1 MRKLYPTY
9 CKLIATLL
17 LLGCSIALSAQGKTY
32 HVKVDSEIK
41 TSGNDG
47 LSWDKAITLE
57 SALRLA
63 KAGDEIW
70 VKGYEDIT
78 GHIYKAP
85 KGGFV
90 LPSGVGMYGGFAG
103 DETIKNNLPTGRHK
117 YQMKYQTA
125 LVGDIATNDKAS
137 QQLII
142 YPENSTRTDNATHVL
157 TVQMGVTKD
166 NTNDGN
172 KPTIVSGFLIAAG
185 NAKGDNSTSDGRGG
199 GIYVVNNSND
209 NNAQSR
215 FFRISQCNF
224 ANNYGM
230 RGGAIYVDN
239 SCTNQQSAISYC
251 SFFNNVAGK
260 RGTSENE
267 GGGMWLDGTATV
279 YNCNINNNT
288 NGGIR
293 LSSTSKIVNCS
304 VIANTVSAVDLTTAG
319 ASGSN
324 DGGAVYNTVL
334 WHCTTLCKNDTRPV
348 FKSCAFSEVEPA
360 GGKDANGNV
369 HISIQNHTTKPAP
382 WFVQSVVNLGYDFS
396 FSSNLKQLINT
407 SFRFEETSAL
417 YGAGDLQYY
426 QNYIEKS
433 NLEATGSTDVRGKK
447 RYESSSID
455 IGAYEYERLMAG
467 RIRYVMPT
475 RKGTGDG
482 SSWANA
488 MDDIQ
493 KAIND
498 LAEDANGM
506 KGEVWVAEGTYEI
519 KNRIAEAQNAPTS
532 LLMKDGISVY
542 GSFRGDETSRAQRIT
557 ESTDLKEP
565 WSWHHPSTIKG
576 NGYESTTWSPTDEE
590 WKVTSSSYHVV
601 WFAPLPDGG
610 QAFSDNVY
618 LEGFIIEGGA
628 YQETNDKKFK
638 PDCGAGVYMNDPNA
652 KLRYCIVRNCN
663 PGIKDTENKTPRGGG
678 IYCRNGMTEGNLVY
692 NCSAYMGGGIYIDD
706 AGFVTR
712 SMVTNCSANMGA
724 GVYLN
729 GDATDPNKAYY
740 QILAT
745 SVVSNNTSTR
755 NGAVYV
761 DGHGLVINNTIT
773 NNYTTNTSDAADK
786 ESSNTGGVY
795 IKKKGLIAN
804 NIIWNN
810 SLLQST
816 SNSNHQAARAQV
828 YAASPTKETV
838 QFYNNAISDVNA
850 AIWNNTYQVGTTA
863 INNYYSGMGF
873 EQIQGT
879 QFSTK
884 EDFNN
889 KRGVITDKTEVDYFW
904 EVKQGTRLRNIG
916 ISYAL
921 LPSAYLYQPQIDLN
935 GKPFSFTPS
944 TGAYMPDNHN
954 IVFELNKTDKRL
966 RIYYDRSRELVEG
979 TGQSWEKSYTSSAVD
994 EVIDYLATIQDGDK
1008 VNVVEKGSTT
1018 KTKFTINK
1026 KDGYQFEICAREGIF
1041 APKTAY
1047 VNEESDAKSCTFR
1060 IQPTVLPLTLYAGYP
1075 AYSENKNPDDSDR
1088 NPTLYRT
1095 EVNGNIDGSELSDGL
1110 YHLVRIE
1117 AGANVTIDGYVFTH
1131 AYAAGKAYMP
1141 YGGGALIGSVDQIN
1155 DPTTVKFK
1163 NCIFENN
1170 TAMNGAALATMPDA
1184 ENVNLELENC
1194 VINNNTSQDINEQQL
1209 TEWPSIIYLNKSEG
1223 SKNQLTLKHVTIIN
1237 NIGLAPETKD
1247 LGSTSY
1253 AAGNVVIYQGK
1264 KIEGSNAYNSIY
1276 PINTLGENGAKNFSN
1291 PTKEVGAKMVGNVY
1305 YGGYAFFRPLT
1316 SSIEAG
1322 KIINSAINSAASST
1336 TTKDMTGEERNL
1348 GGAPDLG
1355 AYEALLPEDG
1365 RVIYVRSYNTEWIEN
1380 DATGK
1385 EQIDGSPNFDLLNNN
1400 TSGKVYNGTS
1410 WDTAI
1415 HGNAVCDL
1423 KQLEANDNNFYV
1435 RLANG
1440 KMMRA
1445 TIDETKYSVY
1455 QKPTSWQN
1463 NTGIYA
1469 DDYYGPISGHY
1480 SHFMVNGFINDYLQ
1494 DNTNA
1499 DLYWNVYQGN
1509 TNHIDKDKYSN
1520 KDFNLI
1526 NNDRK
1531 ERYVSGLQFAVEK
1544 AAKYN
1549 EEHKNESGF
1558 IPKEVWVG
1566 AGVYTD
1572 YKGFVIRNGVK
1583 VYGGFPHEGYPN
1595 MDDRLPLLSQ
1605 YIPARGDKMDKKK
1618 SDYET
1623 ILQIR
1628 KESPVYRDNN
1638 DVLQHK
1644 MKEEIDKRMVE
1655 RHYVLYQP
1663 DVCVPTWHVVGDESS
1678 TTTQANSYRF
1688 IKNNSSHP
1696 YYANY
1701 QGNSVNAPY
1710 NVNIYKQYENVKWD
1724 GFTIRHGYIINYEA
1738 NRDGGPGVR
1747 VFDNVELENLV
1758 IVNNLNHGYRV
1769 RGGGLYMDGQN
1780 SKISNSYQFNNYATN
1795 ANSVSKA
1802 KVPDDTFK
1810 INNTDYKNQDVYG
1823 GGAYMIV
1830 GTGFNMVVAKNRV
1843 SGTNEGGGGIFIET
1857 ATFYNNTVA
1866 YNMVENIDKGS
1877 GIMQW
1882 SGTNTGLSSSLSLY
1896 NCIIY
1901 GNINN
1906 NGGTNYEVGSKSVN
1920 NFKTPRSCYLPYC
1933 KDLDNIFKEDSKNI
1947 ISSVNPFADGE
1958 NAKNTLDFRLAANSE
1973 CLNAGTEDLNQNKEA
1988 KIASLPS
1995 KDMDFTN
2002 RIKDCTVDIGAYE
2015 ADNTANITAQEKK
2028 NSKGKV
2034 EAYVYYVTQ
2043 NGYGNR
2049 SGDSPKNAA
2058 CADKLQ
2064 SVLTAAGKLF
2074 EEKNMGI
2081 TDNAKKSKVYVKVA
2095 GYQADENGNRFV
2107 YHANTLAD
2115 PKDPQSYTFL
2125 IPNGVWLMGGYNEG
2139 TQKNGV
2145 PDPTT
2150 YNWDNDQRDC
2160 ISKYQTLLSAKTEV
2174 KAGSTVTQ
2182 EVNGYHTVC
2191 FGKWPTGE
2199 LDDYNTTAIEYR
2211 AVIDGCHLIDG
2222 NASDKAGFKS
2232 MGGAAVVPKKAHV
2245 RNCLITGC
2253 EATKGGAL
2261 SLLKGGMVSGS
2272 VILNN
2277 KAQEGGAIYAPR
2289 TTSQIEEEKDFH
2301 AYVISC
2307 TIVKNEATTG
2317 GGIYQEDNT
2326 LIGGNSVIWGNTAQT
2341 DNNISGKVDILS
2353 EDYLQGT
2360 GLLTTQFY
2368 PYNYCFV
2375 EKMSLPANMMN
2386 TEMTSDWESYF
2397 KDETYYVPRAYS
2409 PLIGNGVDKAYIEAW
2424 KKYGIS
2430 DYDITGKTRT
2440 LIERQT
2446 AGAFALKLPTF
2457 DTTRLLKRL
2466 FVSQEG
2472 GELVNDED
2480 IQKYYGRSFLTPFNS
2495 LDAALDY
2502 IEEARKQIVAA
2513 ATTRFEILMTGGTY
2527 KPGKMRE
2534 KGNISTGQTNIDRRL
2549 QSFTIPANVDIFGS
2563 FNVNDLYSSTPVDPK
2578 TGEKTGEELISL
2590 GGKTLKA
2597 DGEIKTILENRN
2609 KDHMTD
2615 NNKNGL
2621 IEPWEFQNPTILS
2634 GDIKASEKEH
2644 NVYHVVYSNAEST
2657 GTSSS
2662 QNNEVVLDG
2671 ITIMN
2676 GETMT
2681 ELKSIEGENKIAEI
2695 GRGGGIYTNRV
2706 NYTLNRCR
2714 LMKNSGLH
2722 GGAIYANNA
2731 SLDIIGST
2739 ISGNRDVSEKAS
2751 QDEIALPGKGGAIY
2765 LYLTASENGN
2775 LHIINSLLANNDVTC
2790 GKITST
2796 ESSQGGAIYIRRA
2809 SDAVNMPANYQDA
2822 YIVNSLIVNN
2832 KANQDGA
2839 IHVQNE
2845 VTSGTITPILYN
2857 TAIWGN
2863 ESTVTEGDKVLLK
2876 REHMRNCAWDEL
2888 PASTATDGNIKLN
2901 KENIASDGP
2910 RFTEPTTIK
2919 GYEGY
2924 KLDAKWNPQAIS
2936 VLTDAGDGSKDKDD
2950 KKEKGKYFD
2959 WWYKH
2964 KIRLE
2969 DYGYLSEYIRSAN
2982 SSKEYYRYVGPK
2994 DERGDVTEKPID
3006 IGMYE
3011 FQYVL
3016 KFTDLE
3022 RVYIGMTQEGEGDGS
3037 SWANQS
3043 TDLRGAIIAMANP
3056 SGNSSTGPGTGITSK
3071 RQVFVRGGTYYSS
3084 TYSSGDAFSL
3094 FVNDKDKA
3102 QYIESIELVGGCT
3115 GKKINGKEEQDFSN
3129 PSVLVENPTKVNET
3143 KNLLNIT
3150 TNGKPVTISGFTFIN
3165 QSNKED
3171 YGVGINAVNNLTA
3184 DGNTAA
3190 TLKVHH
3196 CAFRYNN
3203 KAGMLAENKDANSAL
3218 KLWNVLFADG
3228 NGDGIIITGNGKPDI
3243 TNATFVNNNNGTAV
3257 STTSIYNSVAWKN
3270 KDQTKLNSKDHYNVI
3285 IDKNVVNGDVL
3296 NGPNF
3301 VDPEHGDYR
3310 IRPSLMLLDKGNNEK
3325 YCQAVGLTEEGQE
3338 IDYPA
3343 TLAAEKDLGNTA
3355 RLIGSNIDIGAYE
3368 CDTEMK
3374 SIIYVKSVL
3383 TNGTG
3388 ESWDNPTN
3396 DLQGAI
3402 NLAELYANKHAGE
3415 YGYVFVDRNLKADNV
3430 NISMPGVKMFGS
3442 MREETSSKTGKT
3454 ETEKTKAIVNDLLT
3468 QRKGIIESSSQSAIN
3483 GLTLNNTTTG
3493 TEDRMCLVDGFKVS
3507 GNVSLQSNSMLSTSI
3522 LDASTNVTGDAEGL
3536 LYNSLALGTIKDV
3549 KSVNVTASGE
3559 LPKTSGNAANRPSV
3573 NTYNNYVKD
3582 EYWKYQLDETSGDI
3596 NANADATATNECIDK
3611 VMHRHDLAGNKRI
3624 RDNVDNGCFETW
3636 YLTGNDVAVA
3646 DKADYPHGK
3655 SVVYVMA
3662 EDKEL
3667 KLDYDFYTETNPFS
3681 PGFLLLK
3688 HHAGL
3693 RGNNSYV
3700 NLTNF
3705 AVERDLKAGTNFFS
3719 MPFKATKMEVEGTNI
3734 PAEGGVTAYYYNAA
3748 TRAKYDYKF
3757 EPGEKSEAWVRG
3769 VDNQRNFTAGFR
3781 MDATEAKTVRFY
3793 GTSYT
3798 EKDGRTNR
3806 SLLDKITL
3814 VQNNNQ
3820 QPWSSSNGGGL
3831 KFTHKE
3837 NMGWNL
3843 FGSPYL
3849 CAMNYSD
3856 MEYGRLI
3863 YQCEENG
3870 SYKAINTYDPDTG
3883 VSTDFYIPAMDA
3895 VFTQTATLDN
3905 SENVIVYHSGKR
3917 AKTAYAETQ
3926 ALDIAITQ
3934 NSRTSRAGNGTP
3946 VDDQLQLNA
3955 VPAQEAKSDFDL
3967 GSDGVKW
3974 MASQNAQIYATRNGG
3989 RYSLLSAI
3997 SIDAEQSIGIS
4008 LPETGEYTI
4017 SIPEDCDASEYETV
4031 WLKDKETGKA
4041 IDLKEGDYRFHANQ
4055 AGEQNHR
4062 FTISFNRMA
4071 TDMKS
4076 DISIQSI
4083 GFRTIV
4089 LKGLQPNELIS
4100 VYAADGVLAL
4110 QKTAKA
4116 EKEQVRTAIQG
4127 NVIVEVTRG
4136 GKQVAV
4142 RKIALK

>member
-1 MRKLYPTY
+1 
-9 CKLIATLL
+9 
-17 LLGCSIALSAQGKTY
+17 
-32 HVKVDSEIK
+32 
-41 TSGNDG
+41 
-47 LSWDKAITLE
+47 
-57 SALRLA
+57 
-63 KAGDEIW
+63 
-70 VKGYEDIT
+70 
-78 GHIYKAP
+78 
-85 KGGFV
+85 
-90 LPSGVGMYGGFAG
+90 
-103 DETIKNNLPTGRHK
+103 
-117 YQMKYQTA
+117 
-125 LVGDIATNDKAS
+125 
-137 QQLII
+137 
-142 YPENSTRTDNATHVL
+142 
-157 TVQMGVTKD
+157 
-166 NTNDGN
+166 
-172 KPTIVSGFLIAAG
+172 
-185 NAKGDNSTSDGRGG
+185 
-199 GIYVVNNSND
+199 
-209 NNAQSR
+209 
-215 FFRISQCNF
+215 
-224 ANNYGM
+224 M

-239 SCTNQQSAISYC
+239 SCTNQLSAISYC
-251 SFFNNVAGK
+251 SIFNNVAGK
-260 RGTSENE
+260 RGSSENE
-267 GGGMWLDGTATV
+267 GGGMWIDGTATV

-293 LSSTSKIVNCS
+293 LSGTSKIVNCS

-319 ASGSN
+319 ASDSN
-324 DGGAVYNTVL
+324 GGGAVYNTVL

-382 WFVQSVVNLGYDFS
+382 WFVQSVVNLGFDFS

-467 RIRYVMPT
+467 RIRYVKQK
-475 RKGTGDG
+475 RVGKGDG
-482 SSWANA
+482 SSWENA

-542 GSFRGDETSRAQRIT
+542 GSFKGDETSRAQRIAA
-557 ESTDLKEP
+557 STDLKEP
-565 WSWHHPSTIKG
+565 WSWHYKSTIKG
-576 NGYESTTWSPTDEE
+576 NGYESTIWSPTDEE

-628 YQETNDKKFK
+628 YQETNDKKFE

-724 GVYLN
+724 GVYLK

-873 EQIQGT
+873 KQIQGT

-889 KRGVITDKTEVDYFW
+889 KRGVITDKTEINYFW
-904 EVKQGTRLRNIG
+904 ELKQGTRLRNIG

-954 IVFELNKTDKRL
+954 IVFELNKTAMRL

-979 TGQSWEKSYTSSAVD
+979 TGQSWEKSYTSSSVD
-994 EVIDYLATIQDGDK
+994 EVIDYLATIQDGGK

-1018 KTKFTINK
+1018 KTSFKINK
-1026 KDGYQFEICAREGIF
+1026 ADGYQFEICTREGIF

-1075 AYSENKNPDDSDR
+1075 AYSEKEDPTDSDR
-1088 NPTLYRT
+1088 NPTRYRT
-1095 EVNGNIDGSELSDGL
+1095 EVNGNIEGSELSDGL

-1117 AGANVTIDGYVFTH
+1117 AGANVTIDGYAFSH

-1223 SKNQLTLKHVTIIN
+1223 SNNQLTLKHVTIIN
-1237 NIGLAPETKD
+1237 NIGLAPAKKD

-1264 KIEGSNAYNSIY
+1264 TIEGSTAYNSIY
-1276 PINTLGENGAKNFSN
+1276 PIHTLGESGAKNFSN
-1291 PTKEVGAKMVGNVY
+1291 PTKKVGARMVGNVY

-1322 KIINSAINSAASST
+1322 NIINSAASST
-1336 TTKDMTGEERNL
+1336 TTEDMTGEERNL

-1355 AYEALLPEDG
+1355 AYEAILPEDG

-1380 DATGK
+1380 NATDK
-1385 EQIDGSPNFDLLNNN
+1385 EQIDGSPNFDLLNDD
-1400 TSGKVYNGTS
+1400 TSGNVYNGTS
-1410 WDTAI
+1410 WDAAI

-1423 KQLEANDNNFYV
+1423 NQLEANDNNFYV
-1435 RLANG
+1435 RLADG
-1440 KMMRA
+1440 KMMAA
-1445 TIDETKYSVY
+1445 TKDVSAYSVY
-1455 QKPTSWQN
+1455 QKPTSWKN

-1469 DDYYGPISGHY
+1469 DNYYGPISGHY
-1480 SHFMVNGFINDYLQ
+1480 SHFMVNGFINDYLK

-1499 DLYWNVYQGN
+1499 DLYWNIYQGN
-1509 TNHIDKDKYSN
+1509 TNHKDKYSD

-1605 YIPARGDKMDKKK
+1605 YIPARGDKKDKKK

-1638 DVLQHK
+1638 DVLQHN
-1644 MKEEIDKRMVE
+1644 METEINNRKVE

-1663 DVCVPTWHVVGDESS
+1663 DVCVPTWHVVGNESS

-1688 IKNNSSHP
+1688 IQNNSSHP

-1701 QGNSVNAPY
+1701 QGNSANAPY

-1810 INNTDYKNQDVYG
+1810 KNNTDYGIQDVYG

-1843 SGTNEGGGGIFIET
+1843 SGTNESGGGIFIET

-1866 YNMVENIDKGS
+1866 YNMVENKDEGS

-1882 SGTNTGLSSSLSLY
+1882 SGTNTGLSSSLALY
-1896 NCIIY
+1896 NCIVY
-1901 GNINN
+1901 GNIRKNKKFYEN
-1906 NGGTNYEVGSKSVN
+1906 NYEVGSTSEN
-1920 NFKTPRSCYLPYC
+1920 TFKTPHSCYLPSC
-1933 KDLDNIFKEDSKNI
+1933 KDALNNIFKKDQKNI

-1958 NAKNTLDFRLAANSE
+1958 NAKNTLDFRLAAKSK
-1973 CLNAGTEDLNQNKEA
+1973 CLNAGTEDLNQNGEA

-2015 ADNTANITAQEKK
+2015 ADNTENIAAQEKK
-2028 NSKGKV
+2028 NNAGIV
-2034 EAYVYYVTQ
+2034 DYIYYVTS

-2074 EEKNMGI
+2074 EEKNKGI
-2081 TDNAKKSKVYVKVA
+2081 TDNDKKSKVYVKVA
-2095 GYQADENGNRFV
+2095 GYQADKNGDRFV

-2115 PKDPQSYTFL
+2115 PNDPQSYTFL

-2139 TQKNGV
+2139 TQKNGE
-2145 PDPTT
+2145 PIEGT
-2150 YNWDNDQRDC
+2150 YNWDNDQRNC
-2160 ISKYQTLLSAKTEV
+2160 ISEYQTILSAKTEV

-2277 KAQEGGAIYAPR
+2277 VAQEGGAIYAPR
-2289 TTSQIEEEKDFH
+2289 TTSQIEEEKVFH

-2326 LIGGNSVIWGNTAQT
+2326 LIGGNSVIWGNNAQT

-2353 EDYLQGT
+2353 ADYLQGT
-2360 GLLTTQFY
+2360 GSRTTKFY

-2397 KDETYYVPRAYS
+2397 KNQTYYVPRAYS

-2424 KKYGIS
+2424 KNYGIS

-2440 LIERQT
+2440 LSERQT
-2446 AGAFALKLPTF
+2446 AGAFALELPTF
-2457 DTTRLLKRL
+2457 DKTKLLKRL

-2472 GELVNDED
+2472 GELVNDAD

-2502 IEEARKQIVAA
+2502 INEARKQKVADE
-2513 ATTRFEILMTGGTY
+2513 TTHFEILMTGGTY
-2527 KPGKMRE
+2527 KPGKMRKKE
-2534 KGNISTGQTNIDRRL
+2534 NISTGQTNIDRRL

-2563 FNVNDLYSSTPVDPK
+2563 FSVEDNYSSDPK
-2578 TGEKTGEELISL
+2578 DAVPTESFTSL
-2590 GGKTLKA
+2590 GNITLRPEMK
-2597 DGEIKTILENRN
+2597 IKDILSERN
-2609 KDHMTD
+2609 KNHMAD

-2634 GDIKASEKEH
+2634 GDIKASEKER
-2644 NVYHVVYSNAEST
+2644 NVYHVVYSNAE
-2657 GTSSS
+2657 SS

-2681 ELKSIEGENKIAEI
+2681 ELKTMEGEDEEVAEI
-2695 GRGGGIYTNRV
+2695 GRGGGIYTNRM

-2751 QDEIALPGKGGAIY
+2751 QDKIALPGKGGAIY

-2809 SDAVNMPANYQDA
+2809 DDAGSMTEGYQDA

-2832 KANQDGA
+2832 KAKQDGA
-2839 IHVQNE
+2839 IHVENE
-2845 VTSGTITPILYN
+2845 VESGTITPILYN

-2863 ESTVTEGDKVLLK
+2863 ESTDNSVLLR
-2876 REHMRNCAWDEL
+2876 REHMNNCAWDEL
-2888 PASTATDGNIKLN
+2888 PESTTSTANDGNIKLN
-2901 KENIASDGP
+2901 TENIASDGP
-2910 RFTEPTTIK
+2910 RFTEPTTTK

-2950 KKEKGKYFD
+2950 KNETGKYLN
-2959 WWYKH
+2959 WWTMH
-2964 KIRLE
+2964 NTRLKKNV
-2969 DYGYLSEYIRSAN
+2969 YRSEYIRSAN
-2982 SSKEYYRYVGPK
+2982 SSKEYFRYVGPK
-2994 DERGDVTEKPID
+2994 DENGNVAKKPID

-3016 KFTDLE
+3016 KFTDQE
-3022 RVYIGMTQEGEGDGS
+3022 KVYIGMTQEGEGDGS

-3056 SGNSSTGPGTGITSK
+3056 SGNSSTGTGTGISSK
-3071 RQVFVRGGTYYSS
+3071 RQVFVRGGTYYSP

-3094 FVNDKDKA
+3094 YVNAADKA

-3150 TNGKPVTISGFTFIN
+3150 TNGKPVTISGFTFTNMSN
-3165 QSNKED
+3165 QKD

-3184 DGNTAA
+3184 DDNTAA

-3203 KAGMLAENKDANSAL
+3203 KAGMLAENTNAKSAL

-3228 NGDGIIITGNGKPDI
+3228 NGDGIKITGNGNPDI
-3243 TNATFVNNNNGTAV
+3243 TNATFVNNKGNAV
-3257 STTSIYNSVAWKN
+3257 STKSVYNSVAWGN
-3270 KDQTKLNSKDHYNVI
+3270 GTQDLEQDNS
-3285 IDKNVVNGDVL
+3285 NVVIATGIMNGDVL

-3301 VDPEHGDYR
+3301 VDPTHGDYR
-3310 IRPSLMLLDKGNNEK
+3310 IRPSLLLLNQGNNEK
-3325 YCQAVGLTEEGQE
+3325 YCQAVGLTEEGHE

-3442 MREETSSKTGKT
+3442 MREETSSAPGST
-3454 ETEKTKAIVNDLLT
+3454 EAIVENLLS
-3468 QRKGIIESSSQSAIN
+3468 QRKGIIESASQSTIN
-3483 GLTLNNTTTG
+3483 GLTLNSGTTDT
-3493 TEDRMCLVDGFKVS
+3493 RMCLVDGFKVS
-3507 GNVSLQSNSMLSTSI
+3507 GNVSLQGNSMLSTSI
-3522 LDASTNVTGDAEGL
+3522 LDAKVTGDASSL
-3536 LYNSLALGTIKDV
+3536 LYNSLALGSVKDV

-3559 LPKTSGNAANRPSV
+3559 LPSPDGSAANRASV
-3573 NTYNNYVKD
+3573 TTYNKYVKD
-3582 EYWKYQLDETSGDI
+3582 EYWKYQLDETSKDI
-3596 NANADATATNECIDK
+3596 NANADATATNACINK
-3611 VMHRHDLAGNKRI
+3611 VMHNHDLAGNQRI
-3624 RDNVDNGCFETW
+3624 RNNVDNGCFETW
-3636 YLTGNDVAVA
+3636 YLTNDATA
-3646 DKADYPHGK
+3646 NQDDYPHGK
-3655 SVVYVMA
+3655 SVVYVMT

-3667 KLDYDFYTETNPFS
+3667 KLDNTFYTETNPFT

-3705 AVERDLKAGTNFFS
+3705 AVERNLKAGTNFFS
-3719 MPFKATKMEVEGTNI
+3719 MPFKANNMEVEGTNN
-3734 PAEGGVTAYYYNAA
+3734 PADGSVVAYYYNAA

-3757 EPGEKSEAWVRG
+3757 DQNDSKAWVRG

-3781 MDATEAKTVRFY
+3781 MEANGKMTVRFY

-3798 EKDGRTNR
+3798 EKDGSTNK

-3856 MEYGRLI
+3856 MEYGRVI

-3870 SYKAINTYDPDTG
+3870 SYKAINTYDLATG
-3883 VSTDFYIPAMDA
+3883 VSTDGYIPAMDA

-3905 SENVIVYHSGKR
+3905 SESVIVEHSEAR
-3917 AKTAYAETQ
+3917 ATTAYQATR

-3934 NSRTSRAGNGTP
+3934 SNRNSRAGNSAP
-3946 VDDQLQLNA
+3946 VDDQLQLNT
-3955 VPAQEAKSDFDL
+3955 VPAYEAKSDFDM

-3974 MASQNAQIYATRNGG
+3974 MTNQNAQIYAIRNGG
-3989 RYSLLSAI
+3989 RYSLLSAV
-3997 SIDAEQSIGIS
+3997 SIDAEQTIGIS

-4041 IDLKEGDYRFHANQ
+4041 IDLKEGDYRFHASQ

-4076 DISIQSI
+4076 DISIQAI

-4089 LKGLQPNELIS
+4089 LKGLQPNDLIS

-4110 QKTAKA
+4110 QKKAKA
-4116 EKEQVRTAIQG
+4116 EKVQVRTAIRG

-4142 RKIALK
+4142 RKIAQK